1 MIKTNVNNSAIL
13 GGQLDGP
20 DEPNVGRPDIFKWDV
35 ETNSMI
41 LVGRMRDPRVF
52 HAVSEID
59 FSEVAEYCE
68 EGNDS
73 EEYYYYYD

>member
-1 MIKTNVNNSAIL
+1 M
-13 GGQLDGP
+13 
-20 DEPNVGRPDIFKWDV
+20 F
-35 ETNSMI
+35 
-41 LVGRMRDPRVF
+41 LVGRMGDPRVF